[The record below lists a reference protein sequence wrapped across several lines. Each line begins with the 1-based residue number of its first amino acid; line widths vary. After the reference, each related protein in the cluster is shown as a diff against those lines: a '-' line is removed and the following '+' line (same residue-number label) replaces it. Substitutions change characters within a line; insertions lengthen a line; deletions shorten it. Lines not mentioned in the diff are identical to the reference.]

1 MLVLTRKT
9 GQRLR
14 VDNDIVFTVLKTGK
28 NRVRIG
34 IDAPEHVA
42 VHREEVWDEIRERH
56 KQDFPAPPCS
66 QQPPIDDSRL
76 AKQETG
82 VVSI

>member
-9 GQRLR
+9 GQRLC
-14 VDNDIVFTVLKTGK
+14 VGNDIVFTVLETRK

-42 VHREEVWDEIRERH
+42 VDREEVWEKKRDRH
-56 KQDFPAPPCS
+56 AQIPTFCLVPTSP
-66 QQPPIDDSRL
+66 R
-76 AKQETG
+76 
-82 VVSI
+82 

>member
-14 VDNDIVFTVLKTGK
+14 VGNDIVFTVLETRK

-34 IDAPEHVA
+34 IDAPEHIV
-42 VHREEVWDEIRERH
+42 VDREELWEKKRERYGH
-56 KQDFPAPPCS
+56 DFPFSIP
-66 QQPPIDDSRL
+66 L
-76 AKQETG
+76 
-82 VVSI
+82 VSGNPR

>member
-9 GQRLR
+9 GQRLC
-14 VDNDIVFTVLKTGK
+14 VGNDIVFTVLDTRK

-42 VHREEVWDEIRERH
+42 IDREEVWEKKRDPH
-56 KQDFPAPPCS
+56 AQSPPVCLV
-66 QQPPIDDSRL
+66 PTDPR
-76 AKQETG
+76 
-82 VVSI
+82 